1 MASARL
7 SAGAFGIRNST
18 VVVNGNYTNN
28 VSLPLAGQGS
38 NTLDVSATE
47 LAIGPATATG
57 KMSATGVTNT
67 PFVIGG
73 SLSSTGNANLTVRNA
88 TGVSARAS
96 ARLGAATAK
105 SGFTNAVDPASPGG
119 TGPANSL
126 DGYQATGNY
135 EQTGGIL
142 NSSLSVNGDAVV
154 DVGVSMEAISAA
166 SAGGD
171 GSGNSGSSTAEVYGS
186 EGYGVFNTPL
196 SAGTTTTDGYL
207 GGMVSGVF
215 GATANQTGTGAATA
229 RATTARSAGISN
241 RGRVGNL
248 SVVFGGGS
256 SGQTLVEGMAGV
268 LQSAAATTTTGPA
281 TATSDVSGVAGILND
296 ASGGFDA
303 STPPQP
309 TNVQTRFDIEVND
322 IYGGV
327 TGAGGLV
334 NTATADTNNGGTS
347 ASAVSDFVGGVLDV
361 GTAGLPFIPP
371 LTPGGSRIEF
381 KYDGYVLGDAA
392 ATASATATSVNDASG
407 QPVSATAANRN
418 VIGLSWDAIHADRDI
433 EIGATAVNEEDAS
446 ASTPRSG
453 EAGVSA
459 YAGEDSQTIAILN
472 TDINTGDNGGIFGL
486 ETYGAGDPVLAD
498 AIASGYAIANAVS
511 SDVSANAAVGSYTAG
526 TSGSNFDIQN
536 GVFSAPGVYGGLL
549 VSIANQ
555 DYLAEAIVSNA
566 IDNDA
571 TAVVGG
577 QSGPTSET
585 LSETYGVDG
594 STFAVDGDGHL
605 FANGTSVFEGFAYTT
620 DGSAVADT
628 NHFSVG
634 LHQSA
639 VDIGGG
645 ADPVSYDVAQRGI
658 LATGTTQVNE
668 LGAVGSNQV
677 YTNLFS
683 QAAGIFNSG
692 LQVDTPSSNQIKV
705 GDGNVIGGAVQALGP
720 AYATSLEANAD
731 MDARLGAVGIYSDYA
746 KLADPSSAAVKAGG
760 DGSITGT
767 AFVYGINGASIGDPS
782 LMGSA
787 GKTAVTTVDFDAVT
801 GIAGDSANRTE
812 SPAGT
817 LFQAGSVGNI
827 TGAGNLAYTAG
838 SSGSASATTTVNQVG
853 NLGVNGGRL
862 GVLGSRAVT
871 GIQNANLLLP
881 GTGAVSATADVLA
894 TNTSAASLGAATT
907 TAGLSA
913 VALQGRASGGN
924 TLRGFQVTSIT
935 ANARLD
941 SLSTAQATSGASTV
955 TDVGGA
961 GGIENMSILTLGD
974 AVLNTNVTVKS
985 AGTSTS
991 FTGIV

>member
-7 SAGAFGIRNST
+7 SAGAFGIRNSS

-105 SGFTNAVDPASPGG
+105 SGFTNAVDPSGSG
-119 TGPANSL
+119 GPANSP
-126 DGYQATGNY
+126 DGYAATGNY

-248 SVVFGGGS
+248 SVFFGGGS
-256 SGQTLVEGMAGV
+256 SGQTLVEGKAGV
-268 LQSAAATTTTGPA
+268 LQSAVATTTTGSA
-281 TATSDVSGVAGILND
+281 TATSAVSGVAGILND
-296 ASGGFDA
+296 ASTDQDLTVNTA
-303 STPPQP
+303 
-309 TNVQTRFDIEVND
+309 FDIEVND

-327 TGAGGLV
+327 EGAGGLV

-361 GTAGLPFIPP
+361 GTAGLFPF
-371 LTPGGSRIEF
+371 LDGSSSIVF

-459 YAGEDSQTIAILN
+459 YAGEDSNTIAILN

-486 ETYGAGDPVLAD
+486 ETYGVGDPVLAD
-498 AIASGYAIANAVS
+498 AMASGYAIANAVS

-526 TSGSNFDIQN
+526 TSGSNFEIQN

-566 IDNDA
+566 IDSSA

-577 QSGPTSET
+577 QSGPTTET
-585 LSETYGVDG
+585 LSETYGVDR
-594 STFAVDGDGHL
+594 STFAVDGSGHL

-645 ADPVSYDVAQRGI
+645 ADPVSYDVDQRGI

-692 LQVDTPSSNQIKV
+692 QQSGQQSIPSSNQIKV
-705 GDGNVIGGAVQALGP
+705 GDGDVIGGAVQALGP

-746 KLADPSSAAVKAGG
+746 KETDASSAAVKAGG

-787 GKTAVTTVDFDAVT
+787 GKNARTTVDFDAVT
-801 GIAGDSANRTE
+801 GIAGRS
-812 SPAGT
+812 SAGT

-838 SSGSASATTTVNQVG
+838 SSGSASATTTVNRVG
-853 NLGVNGGRL
+853 NLGANGGRL
-862 GVLGSRAVT
+862 DVLGSRAVT

-881 GTGAVSATADVLA
+881 GTGLVSATADVLA

-961 GGIENMSILTLGD
+961 GGIENMTILTLGD

>member
-7 SAGAFGIRNST
+7 SAGAFGIRNSS

-73 SLSSTGNANLTVRNA
+73 SLASTGNANLTVRNA

-96 ARLGAATAK
+96 ARLGAAAAK
-105 SGFTNAVDPASPGG
+105 SGFTNAVDPAPPGG
-119 TGPANSL
+119 TGPTNSP
-126 DGYQATGNY
+126 DGYAATGNY

-142 NSSLSVNGDAVV
+142 NSSLFVNGDAVV
-154 DVGVSMEAISAA
+154 NVGVSMEAISAA

-196 SAGTTTTDGYL
+196 SAGTTTTDGTL
-207 GGMVSGVF
+207 RGMVSGVF

-229 RATTARSAGISN
+229 KATTARSAGISN

-256 SGQTLVEGMAGV
+256 SGQTLVEGEAGV

-296 ASGGFDA
+296 ASFISDDL
-303 STPPQP
+303 S
-309 TNVQTRFDIEVND
+309 QTSFDIEVND

-361 GTAGLPFIPP
+361 GTAGRPFPS
-371 LTPGGSRIEF
+371 LTPGGSSIDF
-381 KYDGYVLGDAA
+381 KVDGYVLGDAA

-418 VIGLSWDAIHADRDI
+418 VIGLSWDAINADRDI

-459 YAGEDSQTIAILN
+459 YAGEDSNTIAILN
-472 TDINTGDNGGIFGL
+472 TDINTGDDGGIFGL
-486 ETYGAGDPVLAD
+486 ETYGAGVPVLAD

-526 TSGSNFDIQN
+526 TSGSNFEIQN
-536 GVFSAPGVYGGLL
+536 GVTSAPGVYGGLL

-555 DYLAEAIVSNA
+555 DYLADAIVSNA
-566 IDNDA
+566 IDNNA

-577 QSGPTSET
+577 QSGPTPET
-585 LSETYGVDG
+585 LSETYGVDR
-594 STFAVDGDGHL
+594 STFAVDGSGHL
-605 FANGTSVFEGFAYTT
+605 FANGTSVFGGFAYTT

-645 ADPVSYDVAQRGI
+645 ADPVSYDVDQRGI
-658 LATGTTQVNE
+658 LATGTTRVNV

-692 LQVDTPSSNQIKV
+692 LQVNTPSSNQIKV
-705 GDGNVIGGAVQALGP
+705 GDGDVIGGAVQALGP

-731 MDARLGAVGIYSDYA
+731 MDARLGAVGIYSNYA
-746 KLADPSSAAVKAGG
+746 KDTDASSAAVKAGG
-760 DGSITGT
+760 NGSITGT
-767 AFVYGINGASIGDPS
+767 AFVYGIDGASTGDPS
-782 LMGSA
+782 LMGST
-787 GKTAVTTVDFDAVT
+787 GETAETTVGFDAVT
-801 GIAGDSANRTE
+801 GIAGARTG
-812 SPAGT
+812 STAGT

-827 TGAGNLAYTAG
+827 TGAGNLAYSAG
-838 SSGSASATTTVNQVG
+838 SSGSTSATTTVNPVG
-853 NLGVNGGRL
+853 TTTPPAGRL

-881 GTGAVSATADVLA
+881 GTGAVTATADVLA
-894 TNTSAASLGAATT
+894 TNSSAASLGAATT

-924 TLRGFQVTSIT
+924 TLRGFQVTNIT
-935 ANARLD
+935 AIARLD

-974 AVLNTNVTVKS
+974 AVLNTIVTVKS

>member
-1 MASARL
+1 M
-7 SAGAFGIRNST
+7 
-18 VVVNGNYTNN
+18 
-28 VSLPLAGQGS
+28 
-38 NTLDVSATE
+38 
-47 LAIGPATATG
+47 
-57 KMSATGVTNT
+57 
-67 PFVIGG
+67 
-73 SLSSTGNANLTVRNA
+73 
-88 TGVSARAS
+88 
-96 ARLGAATAK
+96 
-105 SGFTNAVDPASPGG
+105 
-119 TGPANSL
+119 
-126 DGYQATGNY
+126 
-135 EQTGGIL
+135 
-142 NSSLSVNGDAVV
+142 
-154 DVGVSMEAISAA
+154 
-166 SAGGD
+166 
-171 GSGNSGSSTAEVYGS
+171 
-186 EGYGVFNTPL
+186 
-196 SAGTTTTDGYL
+196 
-207 GGMVSGVF
+207 
-215 GATANQTGTGAATA
+215 
-229 RATTARSAGISN
+229 
-241 RGRVGNL
+241 
-248 SVVFGGGS
+248 
-256 SGQTLVEGMAGV
+256 
-268 LQSAAATTTTGPA
+268 
-281 TATSDVSGVAGILND
+281 
-296 ASGGFDA
+296 
-303 STPPQP
+303 
-309 TNVQTRFDIEVND
+309 
-322 IYGGV
+322 
-327 TGAGGLV
+327 
-334 NTATADTNNGGTS
+334 
-347 ASAVSDFVGGVLDV
+347 
-361 GTAGLPFIPP
+361 
-371 LTPGGSRIEF
+371 
-381 KYDGYVLGDAA
+381 
-392 ATASATATSVNDASG
+392 
-407 QPVSATAANRN
+407 
-418 VIGLSWDAIHADRDI
+418 
-433 EIGATAVNEEDAS
+433 
-446 ASTPRSG
+446 
-453 EAGVSA
+453 
-459 YAGEDSQTIAILN
+459 
-472 TDINTGDNGGIFGL
+472 
-486 ETYGAGDPVLAD
+486 
-498 AIASGYAIANAVS
+498 S

-526 TSGSNFDIQN
+526 TSGSNFEIQN

-692 LQVDTPSSNQIKV
+692 QSDNPSSNQIKV
-705 GDGNVIGGAVQALGP
+705 GDGDVIGGAVQALGP

-731 MDARLGAVGIYSDYA
+731 MDARLGAVGIYSNYA
-746 KLADPSSAAVKAGG
+746 KENDASSAAVKAGG

-782 LMGSA
+782 LMGST

-801 GIAGDSANRTE
+801 GIAGDSATGTG
-812 SPAGT
+812 SSAGT

-827 TGAGNLAYTAG
+827 TGAGNLAYAAG
-838 SSGSASATTTVNQVG
+838 SSGSTSATTTVNRVG
-853 NLGVNGGRL
+853 NLSPTAGRL

-894 TNTSAASLGAATT
+894 TNSSAASLGAATT

-974 AVLNTNVTVKS
+974 ALLNTNVTVKS